1 MSNHILNIIPIG
13 ILEFN
18 SKLECIY
25 INEYIYDNFDIPL
38 LDLSKIQYTLF
49 DGIVDSDNIEINKRC
64 DYEFF
69 KEYKNSENICQI
81 KQKLSNDYKWC
92 KISRIYEKT
101 FVYIIEDYSKIKLME
116 EHDEKNY
123 NHKSIFIANTNHEL
137 VTPLNG
143 IIGMLTLL
151 EDTELHNEQKNYIE
165 MMRECSINLMTII
178 NDILDYSK
186 LEAGKIK
193 LNVKCMNIRQCIE
206 STNDIILSK
215 LYEKNLDYNYNI
227 DPNLNFNIN
236 GDENR
241 IKQVIINILSN
252 SIKFTEKG
260 DILLNVTIENNIE
273 NKKNCNEPNCNQI
286 IIKFS
291 ITDTGCGLDINQKDQ
306 LFKSFSQLRNV
317 SNNKIYK
324 GTGLGLAIS
333 KEIVTLMNGSIWVD
347 WTNINQGSRFSFTV
361 KTCQC
366 NCDNLNIEQVTDIS
380 ILKNKK
386 CFVLDDNRENR
397 ISCANTLHKWG
408 MKVITYS
415 DPTEA
420 LYFLKTEQFDI
431 GCVDFK
437 MPYMDGSTFAFNLKT
452 QLLKLNKTP
461 IPLISLSSLGEQF
474 NDTNLFK
481 GHLIKPPKESKLQ
494 KLCIDIL
501 MQKQFKYNK
510 DKDNDIDTNNS
521 IFNNLN
527 NYNINIKDNIRIL
540 LVEDILINQKV
551 VLSFLNKMGFKN
563 IDICDDGQKCLQKMK
578 DNVYDFLFLDIKMP
592 VLNGEYV
599 MKYILDYYDNPNKKN
614 KEYKLL
620 NLTKPYV
627 IAVTAYCLIED
638 KFKYLKLGFD
648 GYIPKPININDL
660 NKCMNTFIEKLLKD

>member
-1 MSNHILNIIPIG
+1 
-13 ILEFN
+13 
-18 SKLECIY
+18 
-25 INEYIYDNFDIPL
+25 
-38 LDLSKIQYTLF
+38 
-49 DGIVDSDNIEINKRC
+49 
-64 DYEFF
+64 
-69 KEYKNSENICQI
+69 
-81 KQKLSNDYKWC
+81 
-92 KISRIYEKT
+92 
-101 FVYIIEDYSKIKLME
+101 
-116 EHDEKNY
+116 
-123 NHKSIFIANTNHEL
+123 
-137 VTPLNG
+137 
-143 IIGMLTLL
+143 MLTLL

-437 MPYMDGSTFAFNLKT
+437 MPYMDGNTFAFNLKT

-620 NLTKPYV
+620 NPTKPYV